1 MFFHILL
8 WSLYPDA
15 RPEDVAEGMRRMRRE
30 NPQEMKRLTFG
41 RRLDIDAPE
50 PGSSGEFTR
59 PAGSDGPLERTG
71 EPFDY
76 FFVMDF
82 EDAPAYRRYVTSPSH
97 DDPAATHPEPGFAWE
112 SCAAR
117 WSEFL
122 SSDHHHEEG
131 SAWRPASVR
140 GPGSLLHMVLWDVRE
155 DATELRV
162 DEMFAALE
170 QLPEAIP
177 EVLSFSFGRSFR
189 PTWGGRSVV
198 DRSLLVPRG
207 TGPLPYRRVGDQPR
221 FGLLAE
227 FADLDG
233 LRTYLAHPAHTAFV
247 TQHVGPLWTR
257 LLRHEMEIEEG

>member
-1 MFFHILL
+1 
-8 WSLYPDA
+8 
-15 RPEDVAEGMRRMRRE
+15 
-30 NPQEMKRLTFG
+30 
-41 RRLDIDAPE
+41 
-50 PGSSGEFTR
+50 
-59 PAGSDGPLERTG
+59 
-71 EPFDY
+71 
-76 FFVMDF
+76 
-82 EDAPAYRRYVTSPSH
+82 
-97 DDPAATHPEPGFAWE
+97 
-112 SCAAR
+112 
-117 WSEFL
+117 
-122 SSDHHHEEG
+122 
-131 SAWRPASVR
+131 
-140 GPGSLLHMVLWDVRE
+140 
-155 DATELRV
+155 
-162 DEMFAALE
+162 MFAALE